1 MAKLSKRKVAA
12 ALLEAHGVVA
22 HAARLLGV
30 TREHLTA
37 YIAKNPDLQRV
48 RDEARERLLDVAE
61 EGLFEAV
68 KRRRP
73 WALQYVLSR
82 LGKHRG
88 YTERTEQEQVGEIRV
103 RVIREDA

>member
-1 MAKLSKRKVAA
+1 MAKLTKRKVAA
-12 ALLEAHGVVA
+12 ALMEAHGVVA

-30 TREHLTA
+30 TREHLST
-37 YIAKNPDLQRV
+37 YIARYPELQQV

-61 EGLFEAV
+61 EGLFDAV
-68 KRRRP
+68 KKRRP

-103 RVIREDA
+103 KVIREDA

>member
-1 MAKLSKRKVAA
+1 MAKLTKRRVAA

-30 TREHLTA
+30 TREHLST
-37 YIAKNPDLQRV
+37 YIGKHPDLQQV
-48 RDEARERLLDVAE
+48 RDEARERLLDIAE

-68 KRRRP
+68 KKKRP

-82 LGKHRG
+82 LGKNRG
-88 YTERTEQEQVGEIRV
+88 YTERTEQEQVGEIKV
-103 RVIREDA
+103 RVVREDG